1 LNELHAKTWPAEC
14 SCVLNW
20 KEFDSLWL
28 AANQEG
34 QFGTTFDM
42 LACSVA
48 CHGVAGPDQIVG
60 PKLI

>member
-1 LNELHAKTWPAEC
+1 
-14 SCVLNW
+14 LNW

-48 CHGVAGPDQIVG
+48 CHGAGPDQIVG